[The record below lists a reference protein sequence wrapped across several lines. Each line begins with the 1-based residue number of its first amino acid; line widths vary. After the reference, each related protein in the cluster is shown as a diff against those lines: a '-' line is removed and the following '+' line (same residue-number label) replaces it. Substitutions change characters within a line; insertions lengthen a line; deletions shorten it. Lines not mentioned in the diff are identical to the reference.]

1 MPSQQV
7 LEVKQHWESTAA
19 AMVAMPPLDEWR
31 DKTEK
36 EWTSLTAE
44 PGNVDYLEV
53 DAGGVPAMWIV
64 PKNCVRNRVLQCMH
78 GGGYFS
84 GSMYTHRKMF
94 GHLAK
99 AVGCRA
105 LNIHYRRSPEHSHPA
120 QSDDTISAYRWLLD
134 QGIDGRHIAL
144 VGDSA
149 GGGLAIAGLL
159 RARDTGLP
167 TPAGAM
173 TISAWLDMEL
183 RGESYITNH
192 EKDVLFRKENVG
204 PLVGMFLGE
213 HGDRNDPYA
222 SPACAT
228 LKGLPPIFMQ
238 VGADECLLD
247 DSRNFAEKAKRES
260 VEVSLEVFPD
270 MLHTFQMAA
279 GRAPEA
285 DQALSKMADWGRR
298 ILGLAS
304 QSAELS
310 SSA

>member
-1 MPSQQV
+1 
-7 LEVKQHWESTAA
+7 
-19 AMVAMPPLDEWR
+19 
-31 DKTEK
+31 
-36 EWTSLTAE
+36 
-44 PGNVDYLEV
+44 
-53 DAGGVPAMWIV
+53 
-64 PKNCVRNRVLQCMH
+64 
-78 GGGYFS
+78 
-84 GSMYTHRKMF
+84 
-94 GHLAK
+94 LAK

-120 QSDDTISAYRWLLD
+120 QIDDTISAFQWLLD
-134 QGIDGRHIAL
+134 QRIEGRHIAL

-183 RGESYITNH
+183 QGESYETNR
-192 EKDVLFRKENVG
+192 EKDVLFRKEMVG
-204 PLVGMFLGE
+204 MLVPMFLGE
-213 HGDRNDPYA
+213 HGDRQDPYA
-222 SPACAT
+222 SPTHAA

-247 DSRNFAEKAKRES
+247 DSRNFAEKAKGEN
-260 VEVSLEVFPD
+260 VEVTLEAFPD

-285 DQALSKMADWGRR
+285 DQALKKMADWGRR
-298 ILGLAS
+298 LLGLAS
-304 QSAELS
+304 
-310 SSA
+310 

>member
-1 MPSQQV
+1 MPSKQV
-7 LEVKQHWESTAA
+7 LEVKEHWESSAA
-19 AMVAMPPLDEWR
+19 KMASMPSIDEVR
-31 DKTEK
+31 DNSEK
-36 EWTSLTAE
+36 EWPKLTAE

-53 DAGGVPAMWIV
+53 DADGVPAMWIV
-64 PKNCVRNRVLQCMH
+64 PKNCVQNRVLLCMH
-78 GGGYFS
+78 GGGFIG

-105 LNIHYRRSPEHSHPA
+105 LNIHYRRSPEYSHPA
-120 QSDDTISAYRWLLD
+120 QIDDTITTYRWRLAQRVED
-134 QGIDGRHIAL
+134 RQIEGRHIAF

-167 TPAGAM
+167 IPAGAI
-173 TISAWLDMEL
+173 TLSAWLNMEL
-183 RGESYITNH
+183 QGESYTTNR

-213 HGDRNDPYA
+213 HGDRQDPYA
-222 SPACAT
+222 SPAHAT
-228 LKGLPPIFMQ
+228 LKGLPPIYMQ
-238 VGADECLLD
+238 AGADECLLD
-247 DSRNFAEKAKRES
+247 DSRDFAEKAKQED
-260 VEVSLEVFPD
+260 VEVTLDVFPE

-285 DQALSKMADWGRR
+285 DQALKKMADWGRSL
-298 ILGLAS
+298 LGLA
-304 QSAELS
+304 E
-310 SSA
+310 